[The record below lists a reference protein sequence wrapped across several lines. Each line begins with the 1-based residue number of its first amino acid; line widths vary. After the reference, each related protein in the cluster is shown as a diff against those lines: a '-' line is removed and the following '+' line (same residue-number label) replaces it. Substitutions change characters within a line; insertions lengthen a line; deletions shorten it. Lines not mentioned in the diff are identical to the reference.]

1 MASPVPVAFS
11 SPLSGTEVIRAYG
24 VAKNGQPS
32 GEDFLLTTAQI
43 ASLAST
49 FSNDAPTN
57 VTAAT
62 GTTFTAAQLLTGLLN
77 RTGPTANFTDTTDTA
92 ANIAAASMVGSSFY
106 IDIKNATAFTETL
119 AGGTGVTFSSSNIIN
134 PNSVV
139 EFLVQVVSTSSAVF
153 NHIFTVQINTD
164 IAENIT
170 ALATVG
176 AGTITGAGI
185 AGTLTSRSGSQSA
198 TAFTDTT
205 DTAAN
210 IVAAQPGIHVGY
222 SWTYLYQNSTNAP
235 ATITG
240 GTGVTVS
247 GITVVPA
254 NSTVAYLVS
263 YTATNTFTIV
273 GLGITNSPVIGT
285 FTANG
290 VTPVTVANT
299 AVSPGS
305 QVIFTLKTVGGTV
318 GAYPTVKTI
327 TPATGFTVA
336 ATASDTSVYNYAILG

>member
-1 MASPVPVAFS
+1 MSNPTGSEIIYALGIAQ
-11 SPLSGTEVIRAYG
+11 
-24 VAKNGQPS
+24 NGQPAA
-32 GEDFLLTTAQI
+32 TTEPFTLAQI
-43 ASLAST
+43 AALSST

-57 VTAAT
+57 VTTGT
-62 GTTFTAAQLLTGLLN
+62 GTTLTAAQLLTGLLN
-77 RTGPTANFTDTTDTA
+77 RTGPVANFTDTTDTA
-92 ANIAAASMVGSSFY
+92 ANIAAASSVGSSFY

-119 AGGTGVTFSSSNIIN
+119 TGGTGVTFSSSNIIN
-134 PNSVV
+134 PNSLV
-139 EFLVQVVSTSSAVF
+139 EFLVQVVSTSSVVF
-153 NHIFTVQINTD
+153 NHIFTGYINTN
-164 IAENIT
+164 IVENIT
-170 ALATVG
+170 ALTTVG

-185 AGTLTSRSGSQSA
+185 AGTLTARSGAQSA

-222 SWTYLYQNSTNAP
+222 SWIYLYQNSTNAP

-273 GLGITNSPVIGT
+273 GLGITNSPVVGT

-290 VTPVTVANT
+290 VTPVTVSNT

-305 QVIFTLKTVGGTV
+305 QIVFTLKTVGGTV
-318 GAYPTVKTI
+318 GAYPAVKTI

-336 ATASDTSVYNYAILG
+336 ATASDTSVYNYSILG